1 MFLIEARNDEESHCG
16 LMDRFELQIVQT
28 VRPGTRTR
36 ITFRIR
42 EINASTNNVLVTKPV
57 TIAPACQFPT
67 PDSDFSLLDAV
78 TR

>member
-1 MFLIEARNDEESHCG
+1 MLLVEARNDEESHCG
-16 LMDRFELQIVQT
+16 LTDWFELQIVQT
-28 VRPGTRTR
+28 VRPGTRSR

-42 EINASTNNVLVTKPV
+42 EISASTNNALVTKPV

-67 PDSDFSLLDAV
+67 PDSDFSLLDGV